1 MNVPKKNSTFFIKK
15 VLFFTRHLFTFYEFC
30 KLYLILLKGVATGLP
45 SPLSN
50 YHHICGHDIGSNSF
64 IT

>member
-1 MNVPKKNSTFFIKK
+1 MNVP
-15 VLFFTRHLFTFYEFC
+15 FYEFC